1 MDIENIKK
9 FFSGKYE
16 FIKLLG
22 RGGFAEVHLALDKM
36 LERKVAIKILLPQH
50 ASDPD
55 IVKRFIREARLYAKL
70 EHPNLINIYETGIAE
85 GTAFI
90 VMKYVK
96 GENLKTYIQKDVK
109 TRLSLAP
116 GVIEALSGALNYIHE
131 KGIIHRDIKP
141 ANIILEDGANN
152 IYLADFG
159 IARSVSS
166 QTMTQTGSIMGT
178 PYYISPEQIKGGV
191 VDQRSDIY
199 ALGATLYELV
209 TGKPVFSADSSVEIL
224 YKHVNSEPEQIGK
237 VTPEISKRLKYIITR
252 CLEKNPDK
260 RFQNALEISETISG
274 RKSRSITKY
283 LNAIESGRKNGKKRI
298 AFVFLSLIIIPLI
311 AFFIYKN
318 TTKSGTEIS
327 KDVQNIITGSE
338 IKSSIEKDAD
348 EGPETLTERTDS
360 SNTAKL
366 EEIKTGNSGSPEE
379 KKDELPLRKNPE
391 TEKSKKKTVIPTEKK
406 IVKSISDKPG
416 ILRFSSFPPADIYWN
431 ELKLGDT
438 TQIFKKEFPP
448 GKYKFTFTIKG
459 YMTEVKE
466 ISVEPGREISAHHR
480 FTPYGFLTI
489 TARPFAGFF
498 INGKDYGENPVFE
511 RKFPVGK
518 YKIRAV
524 KKGYTTE
531 ERVIV
536 IENMKKSNI
545 SFSLKK
551 EDKK

>member
-283 LNAIESGRKNGKKRI
+283 LNAIESGRKNGKRRI

>member
-1 MDIENIKK
+1 MDIKNIKN

-16 FIKLLG
+16 FIRLLG

-96 GENLKTYIQKDVK
+96 GENLKTYIQKDIK

-116 GVIEALSGALNYIHE
+116 KVIRSLSGALNYIHE

-141 ANIILEDGANN
+141 ANIILEEEGDN

-166 QTMTQTGSIMGT
+166 QTMTETGSIMGS
-178 PYYISPEQIKGGV
+178 PYYISPEQIKGGA

-209 TGKPVFSADSSVEIL
+209 TGKPVFSADSSEEIL
-224 YKHVNSEPEQIGK
+224 YKHVNSDPEQIGR

-252 CLEKNPDK
+252 CLEKTPDK
-260 RFQNALEISETISG
+260 RFQNASEITEI
-274 RKSRSITKY
+274 
-283 LNAIESGRKNGKKRI
+283 LSGRKNGKKCI
-298 AFVFLSLIIIPLI
+298 AFVILLIILIPMI
-311 AFFIYKN
+311 AFLIYKN
-318 TTKSGTEIS
+318 TTESGTEIS
-327 KDVQNIITGSE
+327 
-338 IKSSIEKDAD
+338 
-348 EGPETLTERTDS
+348 
-360 SNTAKL
+360 
-366 EEIKTGNSGSPEE
+366 
-379 KKDELPLRKNPE
+379 
-391 TEKSKKKTVIPTEKK
+391 
-406 IVKSISDKPG
+406 
-416 ILRFSSFPPADIYWN
+416 
-431 ELKLGDT
+431 
-438 TQIFKKEFPP
+438 
-448 GKYKFTFTIKG
+448 
-459 YMTEVKE
+459 
-466 ISVEPGREISAHHR
+466 AHHK
-480 FTPYGFLTI
+480 FNPYGFLTI
-489 TARPFAGFF
+489 TARQFAVFF
-498 INGKDYGENPVFE
+498 INGKDHGENPIFE
-511 RKFPVGK
+511 KKIPVGK
-518 YKIRAV
+518 YIIRAV

-531 ERVIV
+531 ERVIM

-545 SFSLKK
+545 SFSLKRENK
-551 EDKK
+551 

>member
-36 LERKVAIKILLPQH
+36 LEREVAIKILLPQH

-260 RFQNALEISETISG
+260 RFQSAIEISETISG
-274 RKSRSITKY
+274 RKSGSITKY
-283 LNAIESGRKNGKKRI
+283 LNSIESGRKNGKKRI

>member
-1 MDIENIKK
+1 
-9 FFSGKYE
+9 
-16 FIKLLG
+16 
-22 RGGFAEVHLALDKM
+22 
-36 LERKVAIKILLPQH
+36 IKILLPQH

-96 GENLKTYIQKDVK
+96 GENLKTFIQKDVK

-141 ANIILEDGANN
+141 ANIILEDGGDN

-260 RFQNALEISETISG
+260 RFQSAIDISETISG
-274 RKSRSITKY
+274 RKSSSITKY
-283 LNAIESGRKNGKKRI
+283 LNAIESGRKNGKKHI
-298 AFVFLSLIIIPLI
+298 AFVILSLIIIPLI
-311 AFFIYKN
+311 AFLIYKN

-327 KDVQNIITGSE
+327 KDMQNNISRSNIRSN
-338 IKSSIEKDAD
+338 IEKDSD
-348 EGPETLTERTDS
+348 EIPAKLIERKDS
-360 SNTAKL
+360 GVAKL
-366 EEIKTGNSGSPEE
+366 EEIKTGNSGSPEKTMDE
-379 KKDELPLRKNPE
+379 TSVIKKDKLPLRKDQL
-391 TEKSKKKTVIPTEKK
+391 TEKRKKNRVIPVEKK
-406 IVKSISDKPG
+406 IEKIISDKPG

-431 ELKLGDT
+431 GLKLGDT

-448 GKYKFTFTIKG
+448 GKYKFTFKIEG
-459 YMTEVKE
+459 YMSEEKE
-466 ISVEPGREISAHHR
+466 ISVEPGRAISAHHR
-480 FTPYGFLTI
+480 FSPYGFLTI

-498 INGKDYGENPVFE
+498 INGKDYGENPIFQK
-511 RKFPVGK
+511 KFPVGK
-518 YKIRAV
+518 YIIRAV
-524 KKGYTTE
+524 KRGYTTE

-536 IENMKKSNI
+536 IENMKKANI